1 MCSFRVADEVK
12 GEIPLGFVVLKS
24 GVTRD
29 HKKIASELIGMVRE
43 RIGPIASFKNVVII
57 NRLPKT
63 RSGKILRSTM
73 KKIADGETYTVPAT
87 IDDPAVLT
95 ELGGRLR
102 EAGFR
107 EPESCLCGLLENRFN
122 FWFSGLYWNMD
133 ELIKI
138 TPEP

>member
-1 MCSFRVADEVK
+1 MWRNVQFRVADEVK

-102 EAGFR
+102 EAGFPR
-107 EPESCLCGLLENRFN
+107 A
-122 FWFSGLYWNMD
+122 
-133 ELIKI
+133 
-138 TPEP
+138 